1 LKGVKSTK
9 QSVEAYVPVSGVAKP
24 HPVVDEG
31 VPTPES
37 GPDDEP
43 AVGTASN
50 VYEYSLAGS
59 VIENLTSITPT
70 VVAHPVEGLPV

>member
-1 LKGVKSTK
+1 VKSTK
-9 QSVEAYVPVSGVAKP
+9 QSVEVYVPVSGVAKP
-24 HPVVDEG
+24 HSVVDEG

-37 GPDDEP
+37 EPDDEP
-43 AVGTASN
+43 AAGTPSRL
-50 VYEYSLAGS
+50 YEYWLAGS